1 MRDQKRIKRI
11 LKLLEQIW
19 TKYPDLRL
27 GQLID
32 NAVVMFSEKIID
44 IYELEDSQLEGFLL
58 MYLKKV
64 ENER

>member
-1 MRDQKRIKRI
+1 VRDQKRIKRI